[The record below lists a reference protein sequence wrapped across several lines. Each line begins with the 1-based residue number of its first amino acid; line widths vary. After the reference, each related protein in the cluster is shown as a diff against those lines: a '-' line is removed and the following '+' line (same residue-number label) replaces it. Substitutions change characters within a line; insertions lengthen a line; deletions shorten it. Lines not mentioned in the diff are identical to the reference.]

1 MSLQPSCQP
10 LAGDTDGSSTM
21 LAVRDIKGVTL
32 SQSKR
37 LAIVGGIGAGKSTL
51 ARILG
56 ERLGLEVFHLD
67 RMWWQG
73 GGYRIVGA
81 KTVAAHTMDD
91 QAVRRL
97 QEELAARDS
106 WIIDG
111 ARADMSVRLA
121 RADTVIFLDL
131 PRRTCMWRIIKRT
144 GRPRADYPPDV
155 EESWRWMVL
164 LLRWVWSYPGDKRP
178 GIVANIEE
186 HTPHAKVIH
195 CQCKANVR
203 RLVETV

>member
-1 MSLQPSCQP
+1 M
-10 LAGDTDGSSTM
+10 
-21 LAVRDIKGVTL
+21 RDIEGVAL
-32 SQSKR
+32 GQAER
-37 LAIVGGIGAGKSTL
+37 IAIVGCVGAGKSTL

-81 KTVAAHTMDD
+81 ETVAAHTMDD
-91 QAVRRL
+91 QAFRKL
-97 QEELAARDS
+97 QEELAARDR

-111 ARADMSVRLA
+111 GRADLSVRLA

-186 HTPHAKVIH
+186 HATHATVIH
-195 CQCKANVR
+195 CQSQTDVR
-203 RLVETV
+203 RLVENV